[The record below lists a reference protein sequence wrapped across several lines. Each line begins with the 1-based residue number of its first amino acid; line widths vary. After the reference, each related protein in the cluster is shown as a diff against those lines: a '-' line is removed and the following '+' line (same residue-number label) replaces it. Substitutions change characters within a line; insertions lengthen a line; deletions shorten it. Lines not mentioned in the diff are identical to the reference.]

1 MPYRVKIRIVGLLV
15 IVAALLGY
23 FAGRLGAQ
31 QRTLVEVVLPDF
43 SVWQKPFSFNGIQSE
58 RTVMKHHESQSCWM
72 RFNAYYGYETWTP
85 MPTEV
90 CK

>member
-23 FAGRLGAQ
+23 FAGRVGAQ
-31 QRTLVEVVLPDF
+31 QRTLVEVTLPEF
-43 SVWQKPFSFNGIQSE
+43 SVWKKNFSVNDGRE
-58 RTVMKHHESQSCWM
+58 DRWVMKHHESQSCWM
-72 RFNAYYGYETWTP
+72 RFNTYYGYETWTP